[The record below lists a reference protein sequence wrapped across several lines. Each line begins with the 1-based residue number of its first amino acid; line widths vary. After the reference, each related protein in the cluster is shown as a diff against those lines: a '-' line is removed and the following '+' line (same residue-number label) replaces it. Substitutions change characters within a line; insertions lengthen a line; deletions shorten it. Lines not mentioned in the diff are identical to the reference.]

1 MGKIEFATI
10 SIEDI
15 SKEIRQV
22 MSEFKE
28 EILSILN
35 HKEFKLM
42 TRKQV
47 SEFFSVDISTVNNWT
62 NKEILNPVMIE
73 GRRYF
78 DINDLK
84 DLIEKSKLY
93 KKQDK

>member
-10 SIEDI
+10 SIEDV

-28 EILSILN
+28 EILSKIKQ
-35 HKEFKLM
+35 KEFKLM

-47 SEFFSVDISTVNNWT
+47 AEFFSVDISTVNNWT

>member
-10 SIEDI
+10 SIEDV

-47 SEFFSVDISTVNNWT
+47 ADFFSVDISTIHNWI
-62 NKEILNPVMIE
+62 NKEILNPVIIE
-73 GRRYF
+73 GRRLF